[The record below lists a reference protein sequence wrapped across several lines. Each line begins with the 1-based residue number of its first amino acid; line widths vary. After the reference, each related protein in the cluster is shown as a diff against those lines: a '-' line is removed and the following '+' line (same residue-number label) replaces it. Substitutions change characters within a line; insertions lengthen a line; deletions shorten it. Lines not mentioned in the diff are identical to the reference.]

1 MSFDALAP
9 HYTWLEAVLAGRRLR
24 RARLTWLAQLSGC
37 ERILIAGIGHGHF
50 LRACARFL
58 PDAEI
63 VGVDSSAAM
72 LRHAQRRAE
81 REVASPHRLQFV
93 QATLPDW
100 VPTPGSFDAIVTPFF
115 LDCFPPT
122 VLAEVIRV
130 LANAARPQRA
140 HWLVTDFMV
149 PERGWRRLRARAI
162 HALMYAFFRPIT
174 GIEAQRVTPPD
185 DLLRAQSFVLANRR
199 YHDAQLIHADHW
211 VRRRE

>member
-9 HYTWLEAVLAGRRLR
+9 HYSWLEIALAGRRLR
-24 RARLTWLAQLSGC
+24 RARLTWLAELSGC

-63 VGVDSSAAM
+63 VGVDASAAM

-81 REVASPHRLQFV
+81 RQAPASQRLKFV
-93 QATLPDW
+93 HASLPKW
-100 VPTPGSFDAIVTPFF
+100 APPPGTFDAIVTPFF
-115 LDCFPPT
+115 LDCFAPT
-122 VLAEVIRV
+122 TLAEVIRV

-149 PERGWRRLRARAI
+149 PERGWRRHRARAI

-174 GIEAQRVTPPD
+174 GIQAQRVTPPD
-185 DLLRAQSFVLANRR
+185 DLLRAQGFVLANRR
-199 YHDAQLIHADHW
+199 YYDAQLIHADHW
-211 VRRRE
+211 IRCRE